1 MKPTRMKHI
10 ALALL
15 VLFTL
20 PAAAA
25 DFELGIRHVVSKTMG
40 DSGDLDVPLSR
51 GFGASAEVFWTPH
64 FSTNAAA
71 SLVNPEAILHPST
84 PPPDDVDLGTLGL
97 DLYTLTARWH
107 FTRDAR
113 LTPFAGAGA
122 ALVTIG
128 NLDDQFG
135 DVYEANFDD
144 KLTFVVEGG
153 LRYRAQEHVMLELG
167 LMYVP
172 LEAEPKVIRATD
184 PNVALPAKLGLDPL
198 VLSLGAAWRF

>member
-1 MKPTRMKHI
+1 MKRI
-10 ALALL
+10 ALAVL
-15 VLFTL
+15 VLFAL
-20 PAAAA
+20 PLAAA
-25 DFELGIRHVVSKTMG
+25 DFELGIRHVVSQTTG
-40 DSGDLDVPLSR
+40 DSGDLDLPLSR

-71 SLVNPEAILHPST
+71 SLVNPEAILFPST
-84 PPPDDVDLGTLGL
+84 PPPNDVDLGTLGL

-113 LTPFAGAGA
+113 LAPFAGAGA

-144 KLTFVVEGG
+144 EMTFVVEGG
-153 LRYRAQEHVMLELG
+153 LRYRALPRVVLELG
-167 LMYVP
+167 VMYVP
-172 LEAEPKVIRATD
+172 LEAEPHVIRATD
-184 PNVALPAKLGLDPL
+184 PNVVLPAKLGLDP
-198 VLSLGAAWRF
+198 VVVSLGAAWRF